1 MTLQEADKKLFKAAL
16 EVLSEHYTTI
26 ETEQGMI
33 KDAIDELSDQFG
45 MEKKTIRKIAKT
57 YFKQTF
63 NDERQDFESF
73 ETLYEQIVS
82 LDSTN

>member
-1 MTLQEADKKLFKAAL
+1 MTLQETDKKLFKASL
-16 EVLSEHYTTI
+16 EVLSEHFATI
-26 ETEQGMI
+26 ETEKGMI
-33 KDAIDELSDQFG
+33 KDAIDELAEQFG
-45 MEKKTIRKIAKT
+45 MQKKTIRKIAKT

-82 LDSTN
+82 IDD